1 MRRHTN
7 KPREAYVSEY
17 MITVVLSS
25 GRKNSNSSGM
35 ANRLA
40 AAAVKAGGAIERYD
54 LAKMDFKG
62 CTGCG
67 SCRSTT
73 DSCVIRDDLSPLLAS
88 LKRCDAVVLA
98 SPNYYGYVS
107 GTFKA
112 FLDRWYSL
120 RDAERKLRLPAGR
133 PLAFLMSQGHPDPEG
148 YQNTLNSMST
158 IFSAYGF
165 ETKTIIGAGLQG
177 PGEFTERQELL
188 SELDAFGEELSATL
202 RKSK

>member
-1 MRRHTN
+1 MN
-7 KPREAYVSEY
+7 DY

-88 LKRCDAVVLA
+88 LKRADAVVLA

-107 GTFKA
+107 GTFKS

-120 RDAERKLRLPAGR
+120 RDAERNLRLPSGR
-133 PLAFLMSQGHPDPEG
+133 PLAFLMAQGHPDPAG
-148 YQNTLNSMST
+148 YKNTSDSMTT
-158 IFSAYGF
+158 IFTAYGF
-165 ETKTIIGAGLQG
+165 DTKTVICAGIEG
-177 PGEFTERQELL
+177 RRELAE
-188 SELDAFGEELSATL
+188 SEEHISDLDALGEELSSNL
-202 RKSK
+202 RKNQ